1 MATILRSRLVRRIG
15 RLGLR
20 LVGWRSVGRA
30 PDRGAVLVAAPHTS
44 NWDLLYMLLV
54 AADLGLDVHWV
65 GKHTLF
71 RPPLGWLM
79 RAVGGIPV
87 DRRARHGAVAQLAE
101 AFRKDPNL
109 VLAVAPEGTR
119 GKAPHWKSGFYEI
132 ARAAGVPVALG
143 FLDYA
148 RKEGGIGPLVE
159 LSGDRKADM
168 DRIRAFYADK
178 TGKRPEAFTPPR
190 LRDEGEGGQPAGSAA
205 QAEATTDRAS
215 SKKGP

>member
-1 MATILRSRLVRRIG
+1 MVRWLG

-20 LVGWRSVGRA
+20 LVGWRAVGRA
-30 PDRGAVLVAAPHTS
+30 PDRSVVLIAAPHTS

-54 AADLGLDVHWV
+54 AAELGIDVHWV

-87 DRRARHGAVAQLAE
+87 DRRARHGAVAQLAR
-101 AFRKDPNL
+101 AFEERPGL

-119 GKAPHWKSGFYEI
+119 GKAPYWKSGFYEI
-132 ARAAGVPVALG
+132 ARGAGVPIACG

-148 RKEGGIGPLVE
+148 RKEGGIGPLIEVT
-159 LSGDRKADM
+159 GDRLRDM
-168 DRIRAFYADK
+168 DAIRAFYADK
-178 TGKRPEAFTPPR
+178 TGKHPEDFTPPR
-190 LRDEGEGGQPAGSAA
+190 LREEVAGGDDQPAAGSAA
-205 QAEATTDRAS
+205 QASETSSTAS
-215 SKKGP
+215 AKKGA